1 MLRDVALL
9 LCLPGAVLLSSSSAL
24 AAIAVPSNFVSES
37 IVTGLNQPN
46 SLAFIPDGRIV
57 YTEQMSGRVRLIANG
72 HVSPTIM
79 LTVPSLNIS
88 GYERGLQGV
97 AVDPAWPSRPYVYLA
112 YDRIGNFIRVVRY
125 TATGD
130 VNNPTGESLPLTDP
144 AILIDNIPDNA
155 NNHNAGCLR
164 FSPDGSLF
172 VSVGEDA
179 DKCGAQDLA
188 QLKGKLLRLWVADLP
203 PGPRTASR
211 AQIIP
216 QDNPIASPDS
226 NTSLVWATGLR
237 NPWRFHID
245 PATLKAYVCDP
256 GEATYEEIDEVTGGS
271 NQGWPWRE
279 GPMVVP
285 MSTCPEPGG
294 SGSQSFSSPIVS
306 VSHDGSSQAIVTAG
320 IRRTVIGGQ
329 NNWPNTYNGMVFFGD
344 YYAGYLRR
352 VQKSGSTWT
361 AVPAAPGQPDG
372 TNWATGLKSESDFV
386 TGPDG
391 SLYWVRQFDDTFS
404 GATGSLG
411 RIRYTGPPLS
421 VATTTG
427 DLALSVSPNPSTNQA
442 RLGFALPQASNVR
455 LEIFDLLGRRVR
467 TLIDGP
473 REEGRTEVVWDGS
486 DEQGGRA
493 RPGVYLARL
502 HTGAMTSRAH
512 VLRIE

>member
-1 MLRDVALL
+1 MRRDVVLL
-9 LCLPGAVLLSSSSAL
+9 ICLPGAVLFTSSSAS

-37 IVTGLNQPN
+37 MVTGLSQPN

-57 YTEQMSGRVRLIANG
+57 YTEQMTGRVRLVVNG
-72 HVSPTIM
+72 HVAPTIM
-79 LTVPSLNIS
+79 LTVPSLNTS
-88 GYERGLQGV
+88 GFERGLQGV
-97 AVDPAWPSRPYVYLA
+97 AIDPGWPARPYVYLA

-130 VNNPTGESLPLTDP
+130 VNNPTGESLPLIDP

-155 NNHNAGCLR
+155 SNHNAGCLR

-179 DKCGAQDLA
+179 DRCGAQDLA

-203 PGPRTASR
+203 PGPRTAYR

-216 QDNPIASPDS
+216 QDNPIASSDS

-245 PATLKAYVCDP
+245 PATLVAYVSDP
-256 GEATYEEIDEVTGGS
+256 GEATYEEIDEVSGGS

-285 MSTCPEPGG
+285 VGSCPEPGG
-294 SGSQSFSSPIVS
+294 SGSQQFSSPIVS
-306 VSHDGSSQAIVTAG
+306 VSHDGSAQAIVTAG
-320 IRRTVIGGQ
+320 VRRTVPGASS
-329 NNWPNTYNGMVFFGD
+329 NWPNTYNGMVFYGD

-352 VQKSGSTWT
+352 VQKIGGTW
-361 AVPAAPGQPDG
+361 VPVAAAPGQPDA
-372 TNWATGLKSESDFV
+372 TNWATGLRSESDFV
-386 TGPDG
+386 IGPAG

-421 VATTTG
+421 AASANG
-427 DLALSVSPNPSTNQA
+427 DIALSVSPNPSTGQA
-442 RLGFALPQASNVR
+442 RLGFALAQAGNVR

-473 REEGRTEVVWDGS
+473 REEGRTEIVWDGS
-486 DEQGGRA
+486 DERGGRA
-493 RPGVYLARL
+493 RSGLYLARI
-502 HTGAMTSRAH
+502 HCNGRASTAH
-512 VLRIE
+512 VLRVE